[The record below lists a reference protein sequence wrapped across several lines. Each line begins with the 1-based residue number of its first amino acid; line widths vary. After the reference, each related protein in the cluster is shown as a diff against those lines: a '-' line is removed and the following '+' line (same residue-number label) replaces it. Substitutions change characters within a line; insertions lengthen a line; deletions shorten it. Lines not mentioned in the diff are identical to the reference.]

1 MPDLKILITGG
12 LGYLGGR
19 IADSL
24 KKNHPESTIILGTS
38 RKISEASDWAKAFHI
53 VPLNIL
59 DPASI
64 EKAILDDIHV
74 IVHLAALNEND
85 SFNNIES
92 AWKTN
97 TLGTQAL
104 LSAADQKKIQKFIYF
119 STFHVYGDCQGE
131 ITEDSPTW
139 PHHPYAATHRAAED
153 MVRFYQRY
161 KDMETLTLRLSNGF
175 GYPMDSEVN
184 RWTLIFNDLCRQAM
198 TSGEMVI
205 KSSGKQY
212 RDFVALHDVAAAV
225 DHFLF
230 ISSEK
235 WDDGLFNLGGD
246 CSFSILEVAKTIA
259 TVYEQK
265 YGKPVP
271 IQIMGKDNGECHS
284 PVHFN
289 IDKLKKTGFRLTGNM
304 EKEIEQTLSLCEK
317 FST

>member
-12 LGYLGGR
+12 LGYVGGR

-24 KKNHPESTIILGTS
+24 KKNHPNSTIVLGTN
-38 RKISEASDWAKAFHI
+38 RQVSEAPSWGKAFQI

-59 DPASI
+59 DSASI
-64 EKAILDDIHV
+64 EKAVSNDIHA
-74 IVHLAALNEND
+74 IIHLAALNEHD
-85 SFNNIES
+85 SFNNVES

-104 LSAADQKKIQKFIYF
+104 LSVASQKQILKFIYF
-119 STFHVYGDCQGE
+119 STFHVYGDCHGE

-161 KDMETLTLRLSNGF
+161 KNMNTLTFRLSNGF

-184 RWTLIFNDLCRQAM
+184 RWTLIFNDLCRQIM
-198 TSGEMVI
+198 TSGKMVI
-205 KSSGKQY
+205 KSSGKQH
-212 RDFVALHDVAAAV
+212 RDFIALHDVAAAV
-225 DHFLF
+225 DHLLF
-230 ISSEK
+230 KNSEK

-246 CSFSILEVAKTIA
+246 CSFSILEVAKIIA
-259 TVYEQK
+259 TVYEKK
-265 YGKPVP
+265 YEKTAP
-271 IQIMGKDNGECHS
+271 IQILGKDNVERYS
-284 PVHFN
+284 PVYFN

-304 EKEIEQTLSLCEK
+304 EKEIEQTLSVCEK
-317 FST
+317 FSA

>member
-24 KKNHPESTIILGTS
+24 KRNHPESTIILGTS
-38 RKISEASDWAKAFHI
+38 RKISEAPNWAKAFQI
-53 VPLNIL
+53 VQLNIL

-64 EKAILDDIHV
+64 EKTISTDIHA
-74 IVHLAALNEND
+74 IIHLAALNEHD

-97 TLGTQAL
+97 ALGTQAL
-104 LSAADQKKIQKFIYF
+104 LSAASQKQTLRFIYF

-161 KDMETLTLRLSNGF
+161 KNMNTLTLRLSNGF

-198 TSGEMVI
+198 TSGKMVI
-205 KSSGKQY
+205 KSSGKQH
-212 RDFVALHDVAAAV
+212 RDFISLHDVAAAV

-230 ISSEK
+230 KSPEK

-246 CSFSILEVAKTIA
+246 CSFSILEVAKIIA
-259 TVYEQK
+259 TVYEKK
-265 YGKPVP
+265 YGKSVP
-271 IQIMGKDNGECHS
+271 IQIAGKDNEDRYD

-289 IDKLKKTGFRLTGNM
+289 IDKLKKTGFCLTGNM